1 MKMKQ
6 ADITFIAQ
14 TYNKS
19 LKSIGSLLESKISD
33 PRVSFDMFMIMH
45 FIEEA
50 GSEPITL
57 SEIADAQEVTKSA
70 ISRKVGTLLDLGLIE
85 QESDRVDRR
94 KKYLSLTTKGH
105 DLYKENDK
113 VFRDMLNEVSD
124 KFGKDDF
131 LKTLE
136 HVNSILE
143 IIKKTAE

>member
-1 MKMKQ
+1 MKQ

-19 LKSIGSLLESKISD
+19 IKLIGALLESKISD
-33 PRVSFDMFMIMH
+33 PQVSFDMFMIMH
-45 FIEEA
+45 YIERA

-94 KKYLSLTTKGH
+94 KKYLSLTPKGH
-105 DLYKENDK
+105 SLYKENDK
-113 VFRDMLNEVSD
+113 IFRSMLDEISE
-124 KFGKDDF
+124 KFGQDDF
-131 LKTLE
+131 VKTLE

-143 IIKKTAE
+143 IIKKSVN